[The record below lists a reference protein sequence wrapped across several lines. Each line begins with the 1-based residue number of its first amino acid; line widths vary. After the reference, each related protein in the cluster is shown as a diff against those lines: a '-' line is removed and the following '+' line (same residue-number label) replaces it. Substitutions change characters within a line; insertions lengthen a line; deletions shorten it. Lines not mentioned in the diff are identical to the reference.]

1 MTENKP
7 GIGDRTSRAINGF
20 AGKLA
25 ALEIGRFQAAVL
37 AILFAC
43 VWCVIGLLTGYLLSY
58 LVVSWTSSGIDA
70 SSPAAIIFNSA
81 VVLCS
86 GYGVIRGWRLYR
98 DFSESLNR

>member
-1 MTENKP
+1 MVDEKP
-7 GIGDRTSRAINGF
+7 GLRVKASRQINGF

-25 ALEIGRFQAAVL
+25 QLELGRFQAAVL

-58 LVVSWTSSGIDA
+58 LVVRFTSSGVDA
-70 SSPAAIIFNSA
+70 SSPAAIIFNLA
-81 VVLCS
+81 VALCA

-98 DFSESLNR
+98 DVSESLET